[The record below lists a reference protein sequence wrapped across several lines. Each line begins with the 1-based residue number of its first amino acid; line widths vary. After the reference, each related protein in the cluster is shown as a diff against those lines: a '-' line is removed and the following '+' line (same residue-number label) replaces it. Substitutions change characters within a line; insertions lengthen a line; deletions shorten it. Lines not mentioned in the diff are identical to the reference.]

1 MILYVV
7 CVNGLMNVAGFGGG
21 VSGGLVLSRSI
32 GRSVCLSIDRLILC
46 C

>member
-7 CVNGLMNVAGFGGG
+7 CGNGLRTVPGFGGG
-21 VSGGLVLSRSI
+21 VSGGLVLRRSI